1 MSDTEAAMNREEQ
14 RAETCGVHNM
24 GKMKKPPKKPKRI
37 YGITL
42 DMAQDHLEEWMAAEM
57 EITTHQSY
65 RLRNQTL
72 TMADLGEVRRQ
83 IQYWEGKVAELL
95 ARQNGGPRNRV
106 YRVVPKDD

>member
-1 MSDTEAAMNREEQ
+1 MSDTEAAMNRAEQ

-42 DMAQDHLEEWMAAEM
+42 DMAQDHLE
-57 EITTHQSY
+57 
-65 RLRNQTL
+65 
-72 TMADLGEVRRQ
+72 VRRQ

-106 YRVVPKDD
+106 YRAVPKDD

>member
-1 MSDTEAAMNREEQ
+1 MRQDEIRRRSPQ
-14 RAETCGVHNM
+14 
-24 GKMKKPPKKPKRI
+24 KKPKRV

-42 DMAQDHLEEWMAAEM
+42 DMAQDHLEEWLTAEM

-83 IQYWEGKVAELL
+83 IQYWDEKVAELQ
-95 ARQNGGPRNRV
+95 ARQGGGSRNRV